1 MDKNKNCALCGRLP
15 EIEEPAV
22 LALGKYGA
30 PRYLCEECEAELD
43 TATLGTEYDKI
54 VDSIDRLGK
63 KAMGFGKDDPVTLRT
78 MKSILESAA
87 KRAAAIKEGSYD
99 FALDEE
105 QVTEGYDEL
114 PEELRETEED
124 AELDRREA
132 ESAKKFD
139 KVLNWAW
146 VGIFAGVIIL
156 FLLKF
161 VFRVI

>member
-63 KAMGFGKDDPVTLRT
+63 KAMSFGKDDPVTLRT

-99 FALDEE
+99 FALDEADAE
-105 QVTEGYDEL
+105 DEFDITDDL
-114 PEELRETEED
+114 KESEED
-124 AELDRREA
+124 RKKDERDEKV
-132 ESAKKFD
+132 AKIIDTALSWACGAIFVAAITLFIIKF
-139 KVLNWAW
+139 
-146 VGIFAGVIIL
+146 IF
-156 FLLKF
+156 
-161 VFRVI
+161 